1 MLAAPDVGVRRVGR
15 LQRLRH
21 AHPSL
26 VAPEVIPR
34 RQRHGHEQREL
45 AQALGQVDDLFLAWL
60 QRHSVAWAWTWLEEP
75 LLLRPLWLAPA
86 ALALVCTGLA
96 LSFTFGKTSP
106 SRRKRS

>member
-1 MLAAPDVGVRRVGR
+1 MAARVFAVLAAVFGVMAIVCASMSPAG
-15 LQRLRH
+15 LT
-21 AHPSL
+21 
-26 VAPEVIPR
+26 
-34 RQRHGHEQREL
+34 L

-96 LSFTFGKTSP
+96 LSFNFGKTSP